1 MSCEFVAFT
10 SSDWHCMKLKLTISL
25 CSATTTS
32 SFLPRPMS
40 QPRPEERRSR
50 ADKKTVKKEADAR
63 SKEEEGKK
71 QPLSKKT
78 ANPVKEAVK
87 KNDAKKSEVSPGK
100 ADSKSPAKR
109 PEDKEDRK
117 KRATSQPKA
126 TAAKSSS
133 SSGGSAKAAAN
144 TDDAAHISPPR
155 R

>member
-1 MSCEFVAFT
+1 
-10 SSDWHCMKLKLTISL
+10 
-25 CSATTTS
+25 
-32 SFLPRPMS
+32 MS

-50 ADKKTVKKEADAR
+50 ADKKTVKKEADAG

-109 PEDKEDRK
+109 QEDKEDRK